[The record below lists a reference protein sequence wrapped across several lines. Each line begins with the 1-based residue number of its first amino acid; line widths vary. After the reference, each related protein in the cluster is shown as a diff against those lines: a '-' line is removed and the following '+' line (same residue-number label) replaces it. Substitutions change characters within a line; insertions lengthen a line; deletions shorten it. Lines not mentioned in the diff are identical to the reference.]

1 MLRAGELNTPVKLLA
16 KLYWVNGEK
25 NFNFGLASDQYEEIT
40 DDYGAPTNEY
50 AVWKMV
56 RGKVEIGSGREFFG
70 AKRINN
76 ELDGIIQ
83 IRLMPNITSDMRVLV
98 DGIEYELSAPPIIA
112 GQKPWERFTELH
124 VKRVT

>member
-50 AVWKMV
+50 AVWKKV
-56 RGKVEIGSGREFFG
+56 RAKVQIGSGREFYG
-70 AKRINN
+70 AKKINN
-76 ELDGIIQ
+76 ALEGIIQ
-83 IRLMPNITSDMRVLV
+83 IRMIPGITSDMRVMV
-98 DGIEYELSAPPIIA
+98 DGQIYELIAPPIIA
-112 GQKPWERFTELH
+112 GQKPWERYIELH
-124 VKRVT
+124 VRRVT

>member
-40 DDYGAPTNEY
+40 DDCGAPTNEY

-56 RGKVEIGSGREFFG
+56 RGKVQIGSGREFYG
-70 AKRINN
+70 AKKINN
-76 ELDGIIQ
+76 SLEGIIQ
-83 IRLMPNITSDMRVLV
+83 IRMIPGITSDMRVMV
-98 DGIEYELSAPPIIA
+98 DGQIYELIAPPIIA
-112 GQKPWERFTELH
+112 GQKPWERYIELH
-124 VKRVT
+124 VRRVT

>member
-40 DDYGAPTNEY
+40 DDCGAPTNEY

-56 RGKVEIGSGREFFG
+56 RGKIQIGSGREFYG
-70 AKRINN
+70 AKKINN
-76 ELDGIIQ
+76 SLEGIIQ
-83 IRLMPNITSDMRVLV
+83 IRMIPGITSDMRVMV
-98 DGIEYELSAPPIIA
+98 DGQIYELIAPPIIA
-112 GQKPWERFTELH
+112 GQKPWERYIELH
-124 VKRVT
+124 VRRVT